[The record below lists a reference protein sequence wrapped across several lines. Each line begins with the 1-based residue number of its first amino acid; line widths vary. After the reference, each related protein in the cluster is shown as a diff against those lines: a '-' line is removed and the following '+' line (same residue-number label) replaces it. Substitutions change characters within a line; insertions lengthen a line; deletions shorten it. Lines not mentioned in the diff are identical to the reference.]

1 MGEPARRRDLLEI
14 RPQEGPQEAFLASA
28 ADLAV
33 YGGAAGG
40 GKSWAL
46 LMEPLRHVYNP
57 KFGAT
62 IFRRTSPQVRNK
74 GGLWDTSQQLY
85 PLLGA
90 RAREASLEWVFPSGA
105 TVRFAHM
112 EHESDRF
119 NWQGAQVP
127 LLGFDELSHFT
138 EAQFF
143 YMLSRSRSVSGVRG
157 YVRATTNPEP
167 DSWIRRF
174 IDWWI
179 GEDGFAI
186 PERSGVLRWM
196 LRSGDEL
203 MWYGSEAEAL
213 DARAALGL
221 ADEVQPTSV
230 TFIRSSVYDNKIL
243 LANDP
248 GYLAKLHA
256 LPLVD
261 REQLL
266 KGNWNIR
273 PAAGTVFRK
282 GWFEIVDAAP
292 AQAKRIRFWDF
303 AATEPSP
310 TNPDPDWTVG
320 TRLAKTPAGIVYVED
335 VIRVRQTAHTV
346 EELVRNTATQEPQ
359 VPVGFFQDPGQAGK
373 AQAAYLIRLLS
384 GFIVRAYPISGD
396 KLTLAKPVASQAE
409 AGNVKLVRGPWND
422 AFLRTLES
430 FDGSGKGHD
439 DDVDSLSGGF
449 NALAGSVY
457 DIRALGR

>member
-1 MGEPARRRDLLEI
+1 MAEAARKREVVEI
-14 RPQEGPQEAFLASA
+14 RPQRGPQEAFLASP
-28 ADLAV
+28 ADVAV
-33 YGGAAGG
+33 FGGSAFG
-40 GKSWAL
+40 GKTFSL
-46 LMEPLRHVYNP
+46 LLEPLRHIDNP
-57 KFGAT
+57 LFTAV
-62 IFRRTSPQVRNK
+62 IFRRTSPQVRNE
-74 GGLWDTSQQLY
+74 GGLWDTSQRIY

-90 RAREASLEWVFPSGA
+90 RPREASLEWVFPSGA
-105 TVRFAHM
+105 TIRFAHM
-112 EHESDRF
+112 EHEANRF
-119 NWQGAQVP
+119 DWQGAQIP
-127 LLGFDELSHFT
+127 FIGFDEATHFT
-138 EAQFF
+138 EKQFV
-143 YMLSRSRSVSGVRG
+143 YMLSRNRSASGVRG
-157 YVRATTNPEP
+157 YMRATTNPDP
-167 DSWIRRF
+167 DSWLRSF

-179 GEDGFAI
+179 DDAGFAV

-196 LRSGDEL
+196 LRVGDEIR
-203 MWYGSEAEAL
+203 WYGSRDEAAA
-213 DARAALGL
+213 ARPALGL
-221 ADEVQPTSV
+221 PDEAEPKSV
-230 TFIRSSVYDNKIL
+230 TFIRSTIYDNPIG
-243 LANDP
+243 LADDP
-248 GYLAKLHA
+248 SYMPSLYA

-320 TRLAKTPAGIVYVED
+320 ARLAKTPAGIVYVED
-335 VIRVRQTAHTV
+335 VIRVRQTAHKV